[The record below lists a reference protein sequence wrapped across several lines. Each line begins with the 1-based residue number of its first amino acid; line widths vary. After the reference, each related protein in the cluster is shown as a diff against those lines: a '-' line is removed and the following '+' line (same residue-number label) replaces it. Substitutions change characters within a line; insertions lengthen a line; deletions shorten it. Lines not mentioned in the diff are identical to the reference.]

1 MEKVLSEQYV
11 MRLVFTWAVVK
22 DLSYF
27 EVVLD
32 WQYWLSSLI
41 YKTPASLISWRLST
55 VLLYSWPHKNVLSK
69 NSPQMNRAFQSD
81 SALKWRAFTQQSSF
95 TSFCY
100 FRHLGFLLLPQH
112 TLWLLSRND
121 FSFVVSCSVACD
133 SVCWWSQ
140 SIVFSAKKKIL
151 SPQLKSNPAFS
162 QHFQVLRSSPTFSW
176 ISDFLFSS
184 FFNISLKS
192 TGAPFQ
198 HQLFPVFSLF
208 AALLFGQRANLGLAM

>member
-140 SIVFSAKKKIL
+140 SIVFSAKKKSFL
-151 SPQLKSNPAFS
+151 HNWSQT
-162 QHFQVLRSSPTFSW
+162 QHFHSIFKSWDQVLPSHEFQTFCSLLSS
-176 ISDFLFSS
+176 I
-184 FFNISLKS
+184 
-192 TGAPFQ
+192 
-198 HQLFPVFSLF
+198 
-208 AALLFGQRANLGLAM
+208 